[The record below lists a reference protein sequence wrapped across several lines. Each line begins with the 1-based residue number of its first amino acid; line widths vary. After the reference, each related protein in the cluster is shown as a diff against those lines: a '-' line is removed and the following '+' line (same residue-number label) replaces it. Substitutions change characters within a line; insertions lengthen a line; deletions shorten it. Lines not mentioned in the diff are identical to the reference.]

1 MSTAEMSDNL
11 AYLSALSMVKRLAD
25 KGLLTEEEAE
35 SVRSG
40 LAEQFRPTV

>member
-1 MSTAEMSDNL
+1 MSTAELSDNL

-25 KGLLTEEEAE
+25 KGLLTDEEAE
-35 SVRSG
+35 SVSSG

>member
-1 MSTAEMSDNL
+1 MSTAELSDNL
-11 AYLSALSMVKRLAD
+11 EYLSALSMVKRLAD

-35 SVRSG
+35 SVRSS